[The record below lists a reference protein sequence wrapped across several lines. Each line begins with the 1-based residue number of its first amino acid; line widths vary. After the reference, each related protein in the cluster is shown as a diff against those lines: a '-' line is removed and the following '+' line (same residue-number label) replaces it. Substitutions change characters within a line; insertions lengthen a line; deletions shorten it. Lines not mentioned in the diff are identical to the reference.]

1 MPNRFTTDELANLLL
16 LLRSSQPENVELA
29 FSLLAE
35 GPQPPQLLAA
45 LFYVYQFAPTA
56 SIAEAAERLLRANP
70 RLAASGVMDF
80 YWQQISRSLLLSSQ
94 EKTLAQ
100 QLHLCQA
107 EADLPAKLLAEWL
120 YEDHKLGAYYLLD
133 GGRKADADLSFCQ
146 KGDLIDLSQ
155 AGLEEFPLAVLAH
168 KNLRHLRLND
178 NFLRRLPP
186 EIAELEQL
194 EVLELSGN
202 QLRKLPK
209 ALLSLKQLK
218 RLELGRN
225 NLKQFPSFLA
235 ELPQLEALELT
246 GSCQVNLQRGLAL
259 PEEFCRAPKL
269 RQLGLANYKR
279 PSQSLKAY
287 TPFHNYPHFSELQ
300 LPAGQRLPL
309 EQPLAMAALAF
320 EQNKE
325 GLAFLLRYSEDS
337 EQKRRLLAHFY
348 QEEAKTMDLSGQYL
362 EHLPAEIADFD
373 IEILDLS
380 QCRLGLV
387 GSYYK
392 QKEELSKGAKQVD
405 RERLH
410 ILGQLKN
417 MRALSLKNCSLTA
430 LPASLFDLPNLEDL
444 DLSYNLLE
452 EFPENWRGLPNLQRL
467 SFYQSFS
474 VYSPS
479 LELPSSFL
487 QLKQLR
493 ELRFYLHRAAKE
505 GVKEQIK
512 AHFGPELQYLL
523 D

>member
-1 MPNRFTTDELANLLL
+1 MPNRFTAEELDNLLL
-16 LLRSSQPENVELA
+16 LLRSPEPQNVALA
-29 FSLLAE
+29 FSLLAD
-35 GPQPPQLLAA
+35 GPQPIPLQAA
-45 LFYVYQFAPTA
+45 IFYVYQFAASA
-56 SIAEAAERLLRANP
+56 SIREEAQRLLKANTKVGE
-70 RLAASGVMDF
+70 SVVMDF
-80 YWQQISRSLLLSSQ
+80 YWEQISRSLLLSSQ

-100 QLHLCQA
+100 QLHLCEV
-107 EADLPAKLLAEWL
+107 EAGLPAQLLAEWL
-120 YEDHKLGAYYLLD
+120 YEDYKLGAYYLLD
-133 GGRKADADLSFCQ
+133 GGRKTDADLRFCMT
-146 KGDLIDLSQ
+146 GDMIDLSQ
-155 AGLEEFPLAVLAH
+155 AGLEEFPMAVLTY

-178 NFLRRLPP
+178 NFLRRLPT
-186 EIAELEQL
+186 EIAELEAL

-209 ALLSLKQLK
+209 ALLSLKKLK
-218 RLELGRN
+218 RIQLGRN

-235 ELPQLEALELT
+235 QLPALEALELT
-246 GSCQVNLQRGLAL
+246 GSCQVNLQKGLAL
-259 PEEFCRAPKL
+259 PEEFCQAPKL
-269 RQLGLANYKR
+269 RRLGLANYKR

-287 TPFHNYPHFSELQ
+287 TPYHNYPHFSELS
-300 LPAGQRLPL
+300 LPEGQRLPL
-309 EQPLAMAALAF
+309 ENPLAMAALAF

-337 EQKRRLLAHFY
+337 EEKRRLLAHFY

-362 EHLPAEIADFD
+362 EQLPPELADFD

-380 QCRLGLV
+380 QCRIGLV

-392 QKEELSKGAKQVD
+392 QNEELAKGAQQIDQK
-405 RERLH
+405 RLT

-430 LPASLFDLPNLEDL
+430 LPEALFDLPHLEDL

-452 EFPENWRGLPNLQRL
+452 EFPQNWEGLPNLQRL

-479 LELPSSFL
+479 LVLPPSFL
-487 QLKQLR
+487 QLEQLR
-493 ELRFYLHRAAKE
+493 ELRFYLHTAAKE
-505 GVKEQIK
+505 GVKKQIK
-512 AHFGPELQYLL
+512 THFGPELQYLL